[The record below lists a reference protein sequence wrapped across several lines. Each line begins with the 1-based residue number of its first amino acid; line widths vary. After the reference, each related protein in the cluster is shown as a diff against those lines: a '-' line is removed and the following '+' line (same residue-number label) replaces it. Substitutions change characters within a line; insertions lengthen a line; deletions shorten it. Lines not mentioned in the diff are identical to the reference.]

1 MPDTYDA
8 ALAQRLGADDHGMA
22 IYVMAFL
29 KAGPIRN
36 QSEAE
41 AEACS
46 ERISTISIVLGL
58 GKTAGCRP
66 FSG

>member
-41 AEACS
+41 ACS

-58 GKTAGCRP
+58 GETAGCRP